1 MHLSFREKIKVTLDE
16 ALEICNRNRKKWV
29 KGIPI
34 RAQIGVYNLFD
45 YRNTHKDS
53 EMVFSNYWEAGFGAG
68 IFALCYEITK
78 DKKYLERIATMNASL
93 DYKKMERKQSMG
105 LLTIPTYYANYS
117 LLHKEEDLKKILAAS
132 DMLFGQFTEKGE
144 YFRCYEDYTNFAVD
158 CIVQLSLMHVATKLS
173 GDDKYYKAAE
183 KHIKTMNET
192 VFRSDGSTYQIYW
205 IDNDGKRVH
214 GSTGQ
219 GHSDESC
226 WARGQA
232 WAMFG
237 YAIHYGYTKN
247 PDYLYFYKI
256 AANYFFDNLGENN
269 LPKWD
274 LIFKSNEEPDDSSA
288 AVIAVCAALE
298 ALRHAPKD
306 KEVCKLKEKADML
319 MCTVIDTCAI
329 SFDDYIDGLILRG
342 TDVHREGSTDNCL
355 IYGDYFYLE
364 ALARYLDYSNGFW
377 E

>member
-1 MHLSFREKIKVTLDE
+1 MVFREKLKIALEK
-16 ALEICNRNRKKWV
+16 ALEICDRNREKWV
-29 KGIPI
+29 KGVPI
-34 RAQIGVYNLFD
+34 KAQAGVYGLFE
-45 YRNTHKDS
+45 YK
-53 EMVFSNYWEAGFGAG
+53 NYNNSILLYNDFWEAGFGAG

-78 DKKYLERIATMNASL
+78 NEKYLERVSTMNESL
-93 DYKKMERKQSMG
+93 SYKKDERKQSVG
-105 LLTIPTYYANYS
+105 LLTIPTYYANYT
-117 LLHKEEDLKKILAAS
+117 LLHKDNDFKKVLQAS

-144 YFRCYEDYTNFAVD
+144 YFRCYEDYNNFAVD
-158 CIVQLSLMHVATKLS
+158 CIVQLSLMHIASKLS
-173 GDDKYYKAAE
+173 DNDKYYKAAE
-183 KHIKTMNET
+183 KHIKTMSET

-205 IDNDGKRVH
+205 IDSEGRRIR

-219 GHSDESC
+219 GYSDDSC

-232 WAMFG
+232 WAMLG

-247 PDYLYFYKI
+247 PDYLHFYKI

-274 LIFKSNEEPDDSSA
+274 LIFKSNDEPDDSSA

-298 ALRHAPKD
+298 ALRHASGDDGVRKF
-306 KEVCKLKEKADML
+306 KEKADKL
-319 MCTVIDTCAI
+319 MCTIIDTCAI
-329 SFDDYIDGLILRG
+329 SFDDYIDGLILHG
-342 TDVHREGSTDNCL
+342 TDMHRNGLADNCL

-364 ALARYLDYSNGFW
+364 ALARYLNYSNGFW